1 MALTVFKT
9 VRDLTM
15 SGWVG
20 SIPMHSRHAAQV
32 GRDSRRGLGPAH
44 SVKPLPRL
52 APPSV
57 LSASALLSLF
67 ALVQPLTAQR
77 PDSTRAARG
86 DTVAADSVKPPLTP
100 KQAFLYSFIAPGLGQ
115 SILGRHK
122 AAAGFLLVEA
132 ISAIMIRESSADV
145 QEARRIADDTVVV
158 SYVDGLGNPATPTQV
173 AAPQFNRAY
182 VHAREAHVE
191 DWIALL
197 VANHLLAGADAFVA
211 ANLWDVGAHLGLRLA
226 PGNATMTA
234 SFKFR

>member
-1 MALTVFKT
+1 VALTVFKT

-20 SIPMHSRHAAQV
+20 SIPMHSRHAAPA
-32 GRDSRRGLGPAH
+32 GRDSPRGNYPAH
-44 SVKPLPRL
+44 LVNPLPRL
-52 APPSV
+52 ATLAGLAIVAV
-57 LSASALLSLF
+57 LPLGGVL
-67 ALVQPLTAQR
+67 QPLAAQR
-77 PDSTRAARG
+77 PDSARLSAP

-100 KQAFLYSFIAPGLGQ
+100 KRAFLYSFIAPGLGQ

-145 QEARRIADDTVVV
+145 QEARRIANDSVVV
-158 SYVDGLGNPATPTQV
+158 SYVDGLGNVLATPRV
-173 AAPQFNRAY
+173 DAPQFNSAY
-182 VHAREAHVE
+182 VHARQAHVE

-226 PGNATMTA
+226 PGSATMSA
-234 SFKFR
+234 SFKLR

>member
-1 MALTVFKT
+1 VALTVFKT

-44 SVKPLPRL
+44 FVKPLPRL
-52 APPSV
+52 ATPFV
-57 LSASALLSLF
+57 LSAFAVLSLF
-67 ALVQPLTAQR
+67 AVVRPLSAQR
-77 PDSTRAARG
+77 PDSTRSAKA
-86 DTVAADSVKPPLTP
+86 DTVAADSVKAPLTP
-100 KQAFLYSFIAPGLGQ
+100 KQAFLYSLIAPGLGQ

-158 SYVDGLGNPATPTQV
+158 SYVDALGDPFTQT